1 MEAADAAPVEEM
13 SYLQMEPAGDGD
25 NVEASYLEMTPD
37 AVIEEG
43 DDVGAYLEMAAVSYS
58 FRFLKRDT
66 AKPIGLG
73 AANPYLPHL

>member
-25 NVEASYLEMTPD
+25 SVEASYLEMTPD

-43 DDVGAYLEMAAVSYS
+43 DDVGAYLEMAAVSVILFDS
-58 FRFLKRDT
+58 LKGTRPNRL
-66 AKPIGLG
+66 ALAP
-73 AANPYLPHL
+73 